1 MEDNEDLYA
10 KLTKLLTTDG
20 ELNTL
25 VQQLLE
31 QYKGSLAR
39 NKINASGNLSNTA
52 QAYSKVEGSSLGK
65 YEYQIV
71 FDLADYW
78 YYVENG
84 RRPGKRPPISAIEK
98 WIADK
103 GIAPHPRANGSIP
116 STKQLAFAIS
126 TKIAREGTQY
136 YQMGGTQVLHD
147 AINNQSPVLDAIV
160 DRIGVLLDKE
170 ITSALNTL

>member
-10 KLTKLLTTDG
+10 KLTRLLTTDN

-52 QAYSKVEGSSLGK
+52 KAFGKVEGSSLDK
-65 YEYQIV
+65 YEYQVI

-78 YYVENG
+78 FYVENG
-84 RRPGKRPPISAIEK
+84 RRHGKRPPISAIEQ
-98 WIADK
+98 WIVDK
-103 GIAPHPRANGSIP
+103 GVQPHPRANGSVP

-136 YQMGGTQVLHD
+136 YQMGGT
-147 AINNQSPVLDAIV
+147 
-160 DRIGVLLDKE
+160 
-170 ITSALNTL
+170 

>member
-10 KLTKLLTTDG
+10 KLTRLLTTDS
-20 ELNTL
+20 ELNSL

-31 QYKGSLAR
+31 QYKASLSR

-52 QAYSKVEGSSLGK
+52 QAYTKVEGSSLGK

-78 YYVENG
+78 FYVENG

-103 GIAPHPRANGSIP
+103 GITPHPKTNGKVP
-116 STKQLAFAIS
+116 STK
-126 TKIAREGTQY
+126 
-136 YQMGGTQVLHD
+136 
-147 AINNQSPVLDAIV
+147 
-160 DRIGVLLDKE
+160 
-170 ITSALNTL
+170 

>member
-10 KLTKLLTTDG
+10 KLTRLLTTDS
-20 ELNTL
+20 ELNAL

-39 NKINASGNLSNTA
+39 NKINASGNLSETA
-52 QAYSKVEGSSLGK
+52 KAYGKVEGSSLGK

-78 YYVENG
+78 IYVENG

-103 GIAPHPRANGSIP
+103 GIAPHPQSNGKIP

-126 TKIAREGTQY
+126 SKIAREGTQY
-136 YQMGGTQVLHD
+136 WQMGGTQVLHD
-147 AINNQSPVLDAIV
+147 AINEQSPVLDAIV

>member
-10 KLTKLLTTDG
+10 KLTRLLTTDG
-20 ELNTL
+20 ELNGL

-39 NKINASGNLSNTA
+39 NNINASGNLSETA
-52 QAYSKVEGSSLGK
+52 KAYSKVEGSSLDK
-65 YEYQIV
+65 YEYQII

-78 YYVENG
+78 FYVENG

-103 GIAPHPRANGSIP
+103 GIQPHPKSNGKVP

-126 TKIAREGTQY
+126 NNIAKEGTQY
-136 YQMGGTQVLHD
+136 WRMGGTHVLHE
-147 AINNQSPVLDAIV
+147 AVNQQSPVLDAIV

-170 ITSALNTL
+170 VTSALNTL